1 MTNYQTLVWDLIQ
14 AHFDEK
20 GLVSQQIDSFNEFIQ
35 KSIQQIIMDT
45 PPIELQGELQHKK
58 QSEKA
63 SRIVIKFGQIYL
75 SKPTHWEANGVP
87 TMMMPNEARLRDLSY
102 TALVYIDVS
111 KTFVQDGEVIEE
123 TKYEKVK
130 LGFIPIMVK
139 SAYCNLNGLPEKALN
154 ENDECSMDPGGYF
167 IINGME
173 KVIVAQER
181 MASNNIM
188 VFRNKD
194 STYAYRAEIRSVN
207 INSSRPASTFI
218 IGLKKSAKDSL
229 GQRLVAILPYVKQEI
244 PIFIVFRALGFV
256 SDREILEKM
265 IYNMNDQEMIEILK
279 PSIDEAFCIQDQEV
293 ALSFIGSR
301 GANPGTTKEKRIKF
315 ARELLQKEVL
325 PHVGTDEF
333 CSTTK
338 AFFLGY
344 MVRRLLEVALGRRK
358 EDDRDHLSNK
368 RADMAGPLMAS
379 LFRVSFRNL
388 CQNIKLYG
396 QKFIDKGKD
405 FNVEFA
411 IKSSVMT
418 DAFNYALATGNW
430 GDRKKGSQNRTG
442 VSQVLNRMTYVSCLS
457 HLRRL
462 NAPIGRDGKLPKP
475 RQLHN
480 THLGRL
486 CPAET
491 PEGAAVGLLK
501 NFALMSHV
509 SVGSSATALLE
520 FLEYNGMQNLDD
532 VAFSSLSKAT
542 KIFVNGCWV
551 GIHENMDQIFL
562 ALKNLRR
569 NMNTIIFEVSITRDF
584 SHNELKILTDGGRIC
599 RPLLTVENQ
608 DLLLKRTHFDVLKSG
623 SNMKFHWPELL
634 ATGAIEYLD
643 IDEEQNSLV
652 AVTPDEIN
660 GSTYSNT
667 YTHCEIHPSMILGVC
682 ASIIPFPDHNQSPRN
697 IYQSAMGKQAIGMY
711 VTNFDKRMDTLAHV
725 LYYPQKPLS
734 ATNSSHFLKFSEMPA
749 GINAITAIASYTG
762 FNQED
767 SIIMNASSID
777 KGLFRSTFYRTYK
790 DTETN
795 RNFGQEEAIEK
806 PDRSCVQGMRNC
818 FYDKLGEN
826 GLISVGAV
834 VSGDDAIIGKTATLP
849 ADDDD
854 IEGNARRY
862 TKKDCSTFL
871 KKGEQGIVDKVMKSI
886 NKDGSLLVKVKVRNV
901 RIPQIGDKF
910 ASRHGQKGTIGITY
924 RQEDMPFTSEGITPD
939 LIMNP
944 HAIPSRMTV
953 GHIIECLQSKVSAL
967 KGEIGDSTPFNN
979 SVNVKSISDVLNH
992 YGYHKHGNE
1001 VMYNGFTGRKIRTQI
1016 FIGPTYYQRLK
1027 HMVEDK
1033 IHARSRGPVQLL
1045 NRQPMEGRSRDGGL
1059 RFGEMERDCQIAHGA
1074 ASFLKE
1080 RLFDVSDPYPIQIC
1094 NDCGLIVVSNL
1105 QNNTFRCSSC
1115 DNRINVSQ
1123 VNLPYACKL
1132 LFQELM
1138 GMSICPRIGIEK
1150 NALMG

>member
-1 MTNYQTLVWDLIQ
+1 MTDYQTLAWDLIQ
-14 AHFDEK
+14 AHFEEK
-20 GLVSQQIDSFNEFIQ
+20 GLVSQQIDSFNEFVL
-35 KSIQQIIMDT
+35 KSIQQIVTDA
-45 PPIELQGELQHKK
+45 PAIELQGELQHRK
-58 QSEKA
+58 QAEKA
-63 SRIVIKFGQIYL
+63 TRIVIKFGQIYL
-75 SKPTHWEANGVP
+75 SKPTHWEANGVGNLI
-87 TMMMPNEARLRDLSY
+87 MPNEARLRDLSY
-102 TALVYIDVS
+102 TAPIYIDIT
-111 KTFVQDGEVIEE
+111 KTFVGDGEDIEE

-130 LGFIPIMVK
+130 LGQIPIMVK
-139 SAYCNLNGLPEKALN
+139 SAYCNLKGLSETALN
-154 ENDECSMDPGGYF
+154 EKDECSMDPGGYF

-181 MASNNIM
+181 MASNNVM
-188 VFRNKD
+188 VFKNKD
-194 STYAYRAEIRSVN
+194 GTFLYRAEIRSVD

-218 IGLKKSAKDSL
+218 IALKKSTKDSL

-256 SDREILEKM
+256 SDKDILEKM
-265 IYNMNDQEMIEILK
+265 VYDMKDQEMIEMLK
-279 PSIDEAFCIQDQEV
+279 PSIDEAFCIQDQSV

-315 ARELLQKEVL
+315 AKDLLQKEVL

-338 AFFLGY
+338 AYFLGY

-379 LFRVSFRNL
+379 LFRLSFRTV
-388 CQNIKLYG
+388 CQNVKLYG
-396 QKFIDKGKD
+396 QKFVDKGRD
-405 FNVEFA
+405 FNVEMVVR
-411 IKSSVMT
+411 SNVLT

-442 VSQVLNRMTYVSCLS
+442 VSQVLNRMTYVACLS

-480 THLGRL
+480 THLGRM

-509 SVGSSATALLE
+509 SVGSPANALLE

-532 VAFSSLSKAT
+532 VAYSSLSTAT

-551 GIHENMDQIFL
+551 GIHADMEQIFR
-562 ALKNLRR
+562 ALKDLRR
-569 NMNTIIFEVSITRDF
+569 NMDTIIFEVSITRDF

-599 RPLLTVENQ
+599 RPLLTVEKQ
-608 DLLLKRTHFDVLKSG
+608 ELILKTTHSEALKDG
-623 SNMKFHWPELL
+623 ASNRFLWSELL
-634 ATGAIEYLD
+634 ASGAIEYLD
-643 IDEEQNSLV
+643 IDEEQNSLI
-652 AVTPDEIN
+652 AVTPDEIRDT
-660 GSTYSNT
+660 TYSKT

-734 ATNSSHFLKFSEMPA
+734 ATRSSNFLKFSEMPA

-790 DTETN
+790 DTESS

-818 FYDKLGEN
+818 FYDKLGDS
-826 GLISVGAV
+826 GLIAVGAV
-834 VSGDDAIIGKTATLP
+834 VAGDDAIIGKTATLP
-849 ADDDD
+849 PDDDD
-854 IEGNARRY
+854 VEGNPRRY

-871 KKGEQGIVDKVMKSI
+871 KKGEQGVVDKVMKNV
-886 NKDGSLLVKVKVRNV
+886 NKEGSLLVKVKVRNV

-924 RQEDMPFTSEGITPD
+924 RQEDMPFTCEGITPD

-967 KGEIGDSTPFNN
+967 KGEIGDSTPFND
-979 SVNVKSISDVLNH
+979 SVNVKSVSDVLDQ
-992 YGYHKHGNE
+992 YGYHKYGNE

-1016 FIGPTYYQRLK
+1016 FLGPTYYQRLK

-1074 ASFLKE
+1074 ANFLKE
-1080 RLFDVSDPYPIQIC
+1080 RLFDVSDPYPIHIC

-1105 QNNTFRCSSC
+1105 QNNTFKCSSC

-1123 VNLPYACKL
+1123 VHLPYACKL

-1150 NALMG
+1150 NALTL